1 MSPIPNVLVDGAK
14 LAIQPSRFIPQPPR
28 PRMQRGINGA
38 HVSSTPEFGWVFEF
52 VYGSAQ
58 LAAPGS
64 LAVIIDAF
72 GDGLVHELTYTDEE
86 QVTHDHNVYMPRA
99 ASQAIRWANNAER
112 LSFEVYETDQ
122 EAVGG
127 S

>member
-1 MSPIPNVLVDGAK
+1 MAIPNVLVDGVK
-14 LAIQPSRFIPQPPR
+14 LAIQPSRFVPKPPR
-28 PRMQRGINGA
+28 PRMSRAINGA

-52 VYGSAQ
+52 VYGSGQ
-58 LAAPGS
+58 LSAPGS
-64 LAVIIDAF
+64 LEVVRDAF

-86 QVTHDHNVYMPRA
+86 EVTHDHNVFMPQA
-99 ASQAIRWANNAER
+99 AAQTIRWANLAER

-122 EAVGG
+122 ESVVA

>member
-1 MSPIPNVLVDGAK
+1 MAIPNILVDGSR
-14 LAIQPSRFIPQPPR
+14 LGLQPSRFIPKAPR
-28 PRMQRGINGA
+28 PRMSRAINGA
-38 HVSSTPEFGWVFEF
+38 HISSTPQYGWSFEF

-64 LAVIIDAF
+64 LEAVNDAF
-72 GDGLVHELTYTDEE
+72 GDGLVHELSYTDEE
-86 QVTHDHNVYMPRA
+86 GVTHEHAVYMPQA
-99 ASQAIRWANNAER
+99 AAQAIRWANRAER

-122 EAVGG
+122 GVG

>member
-1 MSPIPNVLVDGAK
+1 MAIPNVLVDGVK
-14 LAIQPSRFIPQPPR
+14 LSLQPSRFIPKPPR
-28 PRMQRGINGA
+28 PRLARGINGA
-38 HVSSTPEFGWVFEF
+38 HVSSTPEFGWVFEL

-64 LAVIIDAF
+64 LAVINAAF

-86 QVTHDHNVYMPRA
+86 AVSHDHNVFMPQA
-99 ASQAIRWANNAER
+99 AVQAIRWANNAER